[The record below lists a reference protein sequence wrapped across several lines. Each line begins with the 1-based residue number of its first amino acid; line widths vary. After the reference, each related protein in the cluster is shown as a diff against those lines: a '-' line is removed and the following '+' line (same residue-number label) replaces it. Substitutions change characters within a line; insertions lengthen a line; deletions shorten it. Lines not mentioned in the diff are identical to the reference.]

1 MEFEV
6 SNQSE
11 QQAVQHAGKK
21 AAEFFTR
28 PGLSRLAVRLY
39 EKYIEVGQVGGQVI
53 LMDATVDERRD
64 IASFLGKPLYP
75 DTRLK
80 VRLKDVEKALEHSF
94 RCTLPDMLRAYF
106 PDKKLVTRAQQ
117 RANHATYQAHFRS
130 ALSSITAEL
139 PLESRGRYW
148 MEQGTHGQEW
158 LFSRYKNAKV
168 EEQERQLQLVRYI
181 ATLLNQLPQL
191 DAPQRLALFAQR
203 TSGDPHTL
211 DLDRPAGRLLLLALN
226 DLKQEA
232 THTAAAHFDRE
243 QAVRLY
249 GDAGLLIDTI
259 SSNVAVF
266 NLARAVYHNGDP
278 DQLPVVAGRRVLLL
292 PLSQL
297 LEWRNVLPA
306 RTDIFVF
313 ENPQVF
319 EEVIATLG
327 SMQDVPSC
335 VCTAGWPSRAA
346 LMLLDKL
353 VAASPDN
360 ALYYS
365 GDFDLKGLQIAA
377 YLMARYP
384 GRCHPWRFDPDS
396 YTLALQSE
404 PEIEAVAAHPHQSEL
419 DLLGTLPDI
428 FAPLIKKMQERRVWA
443 YQEGIARL
451 LAEDILGCGA

>member
-1 MEFEV
+1 MELEV

-11 QQAVQHAGKK
+11 QQAAKK
-21 AAEFFTR
+21 AAEFFTQA
-28 PGLSRLAVRLY
+28 GLSRLVVKLY
-39 EKYIEVGQVGGQVI
+39 EKYIEVGQVGGQAI

-64 IASFLGKPLYP
+64 IASFLGKPLYA
-75 DTRLK
+75 DTRVK

-94 RCTLPDMLRAYF
+94 QCTLPAMLRAYF
-106 PDKKLVTRAQQ
+106 PDKELVTRAQQ
-117 RANHATYQAHFRS
+117 RANHATYQEHFRS
-130 ALSSITAEL
+130 ALSSITVEL

-148 MEQGTHGQEW
+148 MEQGMHGQEW

-181 ATLLNQLPQL
+181 ATLLNQLPQP
-191 DAPQRLALFAQR
+191 DVPQRLALFAQR

-211 DLDRPAGRLLLLALN
+211 DFDRPAGRLLLLALN
-226 DLKQEA
+226 DLVQDA
-232 THTAAAHFDRE
+232 SDTVVAHFDRE

-249 GDAGLLIDTI
+249 GDAGLLIDTV
-259 SSNVAVF
+259 SSSVAVF
-266 NLARAVYHNGDP
+266 NLASAVYHNGDT
-278 DQLPVVAGRRVLLL
+278 DQLPIVAGRRVLLL

-297 LEWRNVLPA
+297 IEWRDVSPG

-327 SMQDVPSC
+327 STREAPSC

-360 ALYYS
+360 TLHYS

-377 YLMARYP
+377 YLMGRYP
-384 GRCHPWRFDPDS
+384 GRCQPWRFDPDT

-404 PEIEAVAAHPHQSEL
+404 PEAEVVTAHPRQSEL
-419 DLLGTLPDI
+419 DLLGTLPNS
-428 FAPLIKKMQERRVWA
+428 FAPLIKKMQERRAWA

-451 LAEDILGCGA
+451 LAEDILGCGT

>member
-6 SNQSE
+6 SNRSG
-11 QQAVQHAGKK
+11 QHAGKK

-28 PGLSRLAVRLY
+28 PGLSRLAVKLY

-64 IASFLGKPLYP
+64 IASFLGKPLYA
-75 DTRLK
+75 DTRFK

-94 RCTLPDMLRAYF
+94 RCTLPDMLRAHF
-106 PDKKLVTRAQQ
+106 PDKELVTRAQQ
-117 RANHATYQAHFRS
+117 RADHAIYQAHFRS

-158 LFSRYKNAKV
+158 LFSRYKNAKA

-181 ATLLNQLPQL
+181 AHLLNQLPQP

-226 DLKQEA
+226 DLVQGA
-232 THTAAAHFDRE
+232 SDTAVAHFDRE
-243 QAVRLY
+243 QALRLY

-259 SSNVAVF
+259 SSSVAVF
-266 NLARAVYHNGDP
+266 NLASADYHNGDP

-297 LEWRNVLPA
+297 LEWGDVLPA

-327 SMQDVPSC
+327 SKRNVPSC

-404 PEIEAVAAHPHQSEL
+404 PEIEAVAAHPQQSEL
-419 DLLGTLPDI
+419 DLLGTLPES
-428 FAPLIKKMQERRVWA
+428 FAPLIKKMQERKAWA

-451 LAEDILGCGA
+451 LAGDILGCGA

>member
-1 MEFEV
+1 
-6 SNQSE
+6 
-11 QQAVQHAGKK
+11 
-21 AAEFFTR
+21 
-28 PGLSRLAVRLY
+28 
-39 EKYIEVGQVGGQVI
+39 
-53 LMDATVDERRD
+53 
-64 IASFLGKPLYP
+64 
-75 DTRLK
+75 
-80 VRLKDVEKALEHSF
+80 
-94 RCTLPDMLRAYF
+94 
-106 PDKKLVTRAQQ
+106 
-117 RANHATYQAHFRS
+117 
-130 ALSSITAEL
+130 
-139 PLESRGRYW
+139 

-181 ATLLNQLPQL
+181 ATLLNQLPQP

-243 QAVRLY
+243 QALLLY

-259 SSNVAVF
+259 SSSVAVF
-266 NLARAVYHNGDP
+266 NLASAVYHNGDP

-327 SMQDVPSC
+327 SVQDVPSC

-365 GDFDLKGLQIAA
+365 GDFDLKGLQIAT

-428 FAPLIKKMQERRVWA
+428 FAPLIKKMQERRAWA